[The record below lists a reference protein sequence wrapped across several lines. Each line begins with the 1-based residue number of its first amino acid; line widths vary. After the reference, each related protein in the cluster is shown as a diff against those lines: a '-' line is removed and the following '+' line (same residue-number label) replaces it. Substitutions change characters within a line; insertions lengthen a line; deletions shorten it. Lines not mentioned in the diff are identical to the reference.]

1 MTDTVQDEPAFQ
13 LLAKVA
19 DLESDPTGLDT
30 FARYVWQ
37 AKQVVRQWLTCLS
50 GHDGP
55 LFVVCEQGDDLALVY
70 AEKIRFVQLKTRDRG
85 SWSVA
90 AMCARGLDAVVR
102 CYQAARKANLHE
114 ISAFELWV
122 EGPIADKTDTV
133 DFVKDPTSAAKDV
146 RSKLVASGLTRSWAD
161 DFLRRLVIRPDQP
174 TRPHVDAKAMWELS
188 ALWPA
193 LSHPEVEYL
202 YERLLQVATAAQ
214 TGGSGQPATIQAHLA
229 AAWSYVDQDLPGPD
243 EPGGTAIA
251 AIRDQILSRSM
262 LIGLTPPLPGE
273 SREQLLARMS
283 AGSTASLMELKM
295 LAAGANR
302 QLIEQVQ
309 EMRADMEVERQ
320 LLLAGRDTAEADLE
334 RLAGRVL
341 SMAEATATKVRLT
354 SVSNPAA
361 ASRPAESI
369 AADLLS
375 RPADLAHCDR
385 HPLFDRDERLIFGYL
400 GHLTDLCRFTWRSS

>member
-1 MTDTVQDEPAFQ
+1 M
-13 LLAKVA
+13 
-19 DLESDPTGLDT
+19 
-30 FARYVWQ
+30 
-37 AKQVVRQWLTCLS
+37 
-50 GHDGP
+50 
-55 LFVVCEQGDDLALVY
+55 
-70 AEKIRFVQLKTRDRG
+70 
-85 SWSVA
+85 
-90 AMCARGLDAVVR
+90 
-102 CYQAARKANLHE
+102 
-114 ISAFELWV
+114 WV